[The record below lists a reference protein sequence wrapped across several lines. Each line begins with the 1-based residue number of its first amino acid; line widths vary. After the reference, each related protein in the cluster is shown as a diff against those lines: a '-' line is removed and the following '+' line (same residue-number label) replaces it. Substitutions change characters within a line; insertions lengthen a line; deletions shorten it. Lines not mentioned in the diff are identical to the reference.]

1 MIIPTMEYPLIE
13 EGKFKY
19 IETGPEKKETLML
32 LHGLMGG
39 LSNFDDLVAHFSK
52 NYNVSIPTLPIFETP
67 MIQLSVQGLVNHVAE
82 FVEFKGYDQ
91 VHVMGNSLGG
101 HIALIYALGHPNKI
115 HSLVLTGSS
124 GLYES
129 AFGNTFP
136 RRGDYE
142 YIKKKVEDTFFDPI
156 IATKELV
163 DEIFNT
169 VNDRNKAIRVVA
181 TSKSSVRH
189 NLSDKLHQIKAPTL
203 LIWGRQDNVT
213 PLFVGEKFHELIE
226 HSKLYIMEECGHAP
240 MMEKPEIFNRVM
252 EEFLNEV
259 LAAKSTSLKNI
270 NT

>member
-1 MIIPTMEYPLIE
+1 MQYQLIE

-19 IETGPEKKETLML
+19 IETGPDKKEILLL

-39 LSNFDDLVAHFSK
+39 LSNFDDVVDHFSK
-52 NYNVSIPTLPIFETP
+52 DFNVALPTLPIFDMP
-67 MIQLSVQGLVNHVAE
+67 MIQLSVQGLVNHIAD
-82 FVEFKGYDQ
+82 FVDFKGYEK

-101 HIALIYALGHPNKI
+101 HIALLYALARPEKI
-115 HSLVLTGSS
+115 NSIVLTGSS

-136 RRGDYE
+136 RRGDYD
-142 YIKKKVEDTFFDPI
+142 YIRKKVEDTFYSPES
-156 IATKELV
+156 ASKELI

-189 NLSDKLHQIKAPTL
+189 NLSDKLHLITAPTL

-213 PLFVGEKFHELIE
+213 PLFVGEKFNELIE
-226 HSKLYIMEECGHAP
+226 NSRLVVLDECGHAP
-240 MMEKPEIFNRVM
+240 MMEKPEEFNRVM
-252 EEFLNEV
+252 EDFLQEILAVKNER
-259 LAAKSTSLKNI
+259 
-270 NT
+270 